1 MGGRTAQLTGP
12 DVHLGRE
19 GGQTAGGIDGQHA
32 GRVVGAGQEHGVHH
46 IDAAH
51 RLAGLQAD
59 GVAPVG
65 PDGLKFRCE
74 AGRDGDTGTEVGAAF
89 QHEKGRHHLGQ
100 AGDAAGKVGVL
111 LHENFAGVGI
121 EEVDGFLR
129 VGGLNGHR
137 VDGETGQCRC
147 SHECSGQNQSQKP
160 PRKGM
165 KLHKLILLRKPGGF
179 LAPTIRAI
187 IKNTINEAKEKG
199 GFSTMTLSFGGKMPR
214 DEGAVFVAANATV
227 LGDVTLGRGVNIWYG
242 AVLRA
247 DEGALILGE
256 NSNVQDNAVLH
267 CDPGGQVVLGKNV
280 TVGHSAIVHGCTVGD
295 NSLIGMHATILN
307 HAVVGRNCIIGA
319 GALVPE
325 GMVIP
330 DNSVA
335 VGVPARVI
343 KTIRDDQ
350 LAHNIENAKAYVEMG
365 RQHAAL

>member
-1 MGGRTAQLTGP
+1 MAFITIN
-12 DVHLGRE
+12 H
-19 GGQTAGGIDGQHA
+19 HA
-32 GRVVGAGQEHGVHH
+32 P
-46 IDAAH
+46 
-51 RLAGLQAD
+51 AD
-59 GVAPVG
+59 N
-65 PDGLKFRCE
+65 
-74 AGRDGDTGTEVGAAF
+74 GAAF
-89 QHEKGRHHLGQ
+89 
-100 AGDAAGKVGVL
+100 
-111 LHENFAGVGI
+111 
-121 EEVDGFLR
+121 
-129 VGGLNGHR
+129 
-137 VDGETGQCRC
+137 
-147 SHECSGQNQSQKP
+147 
-160 PRKGM
+160 
-165 KLHKLILLRKPGGF
+165 
-179 LAPTIRAI
+179 
-187 IKNTINEAKEKG
+187 
-199 GFSTMTLSFGGKMPR
+199 
-214 DEGAVFVAANATV
+214 VAENATLAGSV
-227 LGDVTLGRGVNIWYG
+227 RLEKNSSVWYG

-247 DEGALILGE
+247 DTGRIAIGE

-307 HAVVGRNCIIGA
+307 HAVVGKNCIIGA